1 MKDMTPSQIVKE
13 LDKYIIGQEEAKK
26 SVAIALRN
34 RYRRRLLP
42 EKMKDEITPRNIIM
56 MGPTGVGKTEIARR
70 LAKLLDAPFIKV
82 EATKFTEVGYVGR
95 DVESMIRDLVNT
107 AIRLVKQ
114 REIDKV
120 SKKTESIVND
130 RLLDAIVPVKKK
142 QSSNRTPYDMMFGQN
157 NQKPKQ
163 PEEALLTGP
172 TEEELRNKRAMYKA
186 QLLNGELEDF
196 MIEIIVED
204 NSSIPIGVMGAG
216 GSEEITMNMNTMLGS
231 IFPKKKKKRR
241 TTVAQARKIFTAEE
255 SQRLI
260 DMDAIVEEGL
270 RTAEQDGIIFLDE
283 IDKIAGSNYKGS
295 GPDVSR
301 EGVQRDILPIV
312 EGCTVT
318 TKYGPVKTDYM
329 LFIGAGAFHMSKVS
343 DLIPELQ
350 GRFPIKVKLE
360 ALSEE
365 DFLKI
370 LTQPENAIIKQYKEL
385 LKTENVELVFE
396 DAALKALAKMAYMEN
411 ETSENIGARRLY
423 TVMEKLLEDISFY
436 ASEYDRDVF
445 TVTEEYVKGVFKE
458 EEEDFRKDTGKYII

>member
-1 MKDMTPSQIVKE
+1 MKDLTPSQIVKE
-13 LDKYIIGQEEAKK
+13 LDKYIIGQQEAKK

-34 RYRRRLLP
+34 RYRRRLLSDV
-42 EKMKDEITPRNIIM
+42 MKDEITPRNIIM

-95 DVESMIRDLVNT
+95 DVESMIRDLVGT
-107 AIRLVKQ
+107 SIRLVKQ

-120 SKKTESIVND
+120 AQKTEAIVND
-130 RLLDAIVPVKKK
+130 RLLDAIVPVKRKENAGK
-142 QSSNRTPYDMMFGQN
+142 SPYDMIFGGQARPA
-157 NQKPKQ
+157 QQQTEPQ
-163 PEEALLTGP
+163 LAGP
-172 TEEELRNKRAMYKA
+172 TEDEIKSRRELCR
-186 QLLNGELEDF
+186 QELLEGKLEDLTIDI
-196 MIEIIVED
+196 MVDD
-204 NSSIPIGVMGAG
+204 NDSVPIGVMGSG
-216 GSEEITMNMNTMLGS
+216 GGEEITMKMSNMLVS

-241 TTVAQARKIFTAEE
+241 TTVAAARKIFTAEE

-270 RTAEQDGIIFLDE
+270 RLAEQDGIIFLDE
-283 IDKIAGSNYKGS
+283 IDKIAGNGYKGS
-295 GPDVSR
+295 GPDISR

-318 TKYGPVKTDYM
+318 TKYGPVKTDYI

-350 GRFPIKVKLE
+350 GRFPIKVKLQ

-385 LKTENVELVFE
+385 LKTEGVDLVFE
-396 DAALKALAKMAYMEN
+396 NEALKSLAKIAFMEN

-436 ASEYDRDVF
+436 ASEYDRESF
-445 TVTEEYVKGVFKE
+445 NVTEEYVRGVFKDE
-458 EEEDFRKDTGKYII
+458 E